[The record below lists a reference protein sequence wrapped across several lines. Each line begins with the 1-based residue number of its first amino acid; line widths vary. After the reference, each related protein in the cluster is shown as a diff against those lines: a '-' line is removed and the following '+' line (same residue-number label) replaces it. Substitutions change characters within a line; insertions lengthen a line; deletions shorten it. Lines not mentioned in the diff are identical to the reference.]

1 MMGSEGALLT
11 VWSVLTITKLQ
22 PLIPTAAVQIAVPF
36 HVQGFI
42 IQSASVEGEAFEKRA
57 RMKREPSVKFKWA
70 GLELG
75 SMQQNYLLCARTLL
89 CHLEVSRRRSWW
101 KISPAR

>member
-1 MMGSEGALLT
+1 MKEHFSAVHMRI
-11 VWSVLTITKLQ
+11 VWSVLIITKLQ
-22 PLIPTAAVQIAVPF
+22 PLIPTAAIQIAVPF

-70 GLELG
+70 GLELR

-89 CHLEVSRRRSWW
+89 CLKLAGGEAGGR
-101 KISPAR
+101 SPAP